1 MADLT
6 TEQEILLREMVV
18 ARVSKLKRSSG
29 YEYIGCCP
37 NPSHD
42 DAKPSWGI
50 NMRSGLHNCHS
61 CSFGGNAVT
70 LAKLWNLDPK
80 PFYSPE
86 YQRGSGGSQLR
97 PEAVHASKAPVVV
110 EPPDAP
116 HDKPEKPPL
125 NVPSFDKVEDWEL
138 VSVPDE
144 KMRQNWNMEAVSE
157 LQVHW
162 SKKYRGL
169 AFLILDSDYEYIGC
183 YLHKP
188 EIGNTRFTVG
198 VRSQVY
204 PQFLLK
210 NYSPLK
216 PLIVVEG
223 LPDVVTARSWG
234 FQAVS
239 GTAGAGSVPR
249 DLSAYEPWNHSAT
262 AGANES
268 TVWGV
273 TNPVIIAFDFDKQ
286 GREGAGKLAKALK
299 KKFPNMVVL
308 VCDWRKINDQV

>member
-6 TEQEILLREMVV
+6 VQQENLLREMVS

-29 YEYIGCCP
+29 YEYTGCCP
-37 NPSHD
+37 DPSHD
-42 DAKPSWGI
+42 DVKPSWGI
-50 NMRSGLHNCHS
+50 NMRLGLHKCHS
-61 CSFGGNAVT
+61 CGFSGNSVT
-70 LAKLWNLDPK
+70 LAKFWNQDPS
-80 PFYSPE
+80 PFYSTE
-86 YQRGSGGSQLR
+86 YQNGSGNIA
-97 PEAVHASKAPVVV
+97 EKVPVVV
-110 EPPDAP
+110 ASV
-116 HDKPEKPPL
+116 DKQPNNTEKQPSNPL
-125 NVPSFDKVEDWEL
+125 SYDKVEDWDL
-138 VSVPDE
+138 VPLPDE
-144 KMRQNWNMEAVSE
+144 KMRKNWSSEAVSE
-157 LQVHW
+157 LRVHW

-169 AFLILDSDYEYIGC
+169 AFPVLDLDYEFIGC

-262 AGANES
+262 ASLNES
-268 TVWGV
+268 NVWSV
-273 TNPVIIAFDFDKQ
+273 SNPVIIAFDFDKQ

>member
-1 MADLT
+1 MADLSVD
-6 TEQEILLREMVV
+6 QQNLLWQMVS
-18 ARVSKLKRSSG
+18 ARVSKLKRSRG
-29 YEYIGCCP
+29 DEYTGCCP
-37 NPSHD
+37 AHD
-42 DAKPSWGI
+42 DANPSWGI
-50 NMRSGLHNCHS
+50 NMLTGLHNCHS
-61 CSFGGNAVT
+61 CSFGGNAVV
-70 LAKLWNLDPK
+70 LAKHWNLDPK
-80 PFYSPE
+80 PFYSAD
-86 YQRGSGGSQLR
+86 YQSGTGSLVEKVS
-97 PEAVHASKAPVVV
+97 VVV
-110 EPPDAP
+110 KPPDDP
-116 HDKPEKPPL
+116 HKKQEKPSL
-125 NVPSFDKVEDWEL
+125 NLPSYDKIEDWDL
-138 VSVPDE
+138 VPLPEE
-144 KMRQNWNMEAVSE
+144 KVRQNWDMDAVSE
-157 LQVHW
+157 LQVFW

-169 AFLILDSDYEYIGC
+169 AFLVLDSDYEFIGC

-262 AGANES
+262 ASLNES
-268 TVWGV
+268 DVWSV
-273 TNPVIIAFDFDKQ
+273 SNPVIIAFDFDRQ
-286 GREGAGKLAKALK
+286 GREGAEKLAKALK
-299 KKFPNMVVL
+299 KKFPNMVVH

>member
-6 TEQEILLREMVV
+6 AQQGNLLREMVL
-18 ARVSKLKRSSG
+18 ARVSKLKLSSG

-37 NPSHD
+37 AHD
-42 DAKPSWGI
+42 DVNPSWGI
-50 NMRSGLHNCHS
+50 NMRTGLHNCHS
-61 CSFGGNAVT
+61 CSFGGNAVI
-70 LAKLWNLDPK
+70 LAKHWSLNPK
-80 PFYSPE
+80 PFYSAD
-86 YQRGSGGSQLR
+86 YQNGSSGFAEQVR
-97 PEAVHASKAPVVV
+97 VVV
-110 EPPDAP
+110 EPPV
-116 HDKPEKPPL
+116 KSGEEQEKPPL
-125 NVPSFDKVEDWEL
+125 NLPSYDKIEDWDL
-138 VSVPDE
+138 VPLPEE
-144 KMRQNWNMEAVSE
+144 KVRKNWNLDALNE

-162 SKKYRGL
+162 SQKYRGL
-169 AFLILDSDYEYIGC
+169 AFLVLDSDYEFIGC

-198 VRSQVY
+198 VRSQIY

-262 AGANES
+262 ASLNES
-268 TVWGV
+268 DVWSV
-273 TNPVIIAFDFDKQ
+273 SNPVIIAFDFDRQ
-286 GREGAGKLAKALK
+286 GREGAEKLAKALK
-299 KKFPNMVVL
+299 KKFPNMVVY